1 MNWNFLTSFQCQL
14 YQLVLVLAAPV
25 KNEEGHA
32 EAEPDADKDQL
43 LLRGI
48 QDFVDDVQTCKN
60 IRVALFSIRIIG
72 SQNQTQLNQ
81 RLHLKKGIAD
91 TYKKCCFDMCVLTKI
106 HGTFFVA
113 LSSGLQCTAVV
124 KYLLHKY
131 SMG

>member
-60 IRVALFSIRIIG
+60 ITAAFFSIRIIG
-72 SQNQTQLNQ
+72 SQNSTKLNKT
-81 RLHLKKGIAD
+81 LHREK
-91 TYKKCCFDMCVLTKI
+91 
-106 HGTFFVA
+106 
-113 LSSGLQCTAVV
+113 
-124 KYLLHKY
+124 
-131 SMG
+131 